1 MAIRKILDRF
11 IIYTNNIEVEWKYRQ
26 ELSALMIEKF
36 GRGPFNDQDISR
48 QIVSFILDH
57 YIYKFKEICSK
68 EKSIQFYQYVL
79 ELHESATELT
89 MLDSFERITQ
99 NISDTISKSIGESY
113 LGKYRRILKFILET
127 GCDVDMVSEEVTF
140 HAFRQRIEPKLYDL
154 LFLGEMI
161 LTCVES
167 YAEHTMIDD
176 SIEITFKD
184 DLYIINR
191 KHSYNAV
198 FEHIVSDYGTRL
210 TKHVTDCD
218 GVEKFDK
225 ILKEAFNLSL
235 EDIGHVVGI
244 IHEELEAMDGEYT
257 GVGWETLPINL
268 HLFFDVPIKI
278 AEQFF
283 RGFRLDKLN
292 KMDLLSLACKPYKL
306 NRYLYKPILIW
317 NVDGKD
323 FAFFPKNAWQESI
336 IQYITNAIPWG
347 KAPEEWL
354 KNEKFKNYVHKQ
366 EDDHDKWLEDSVESK
381 IIEAN
386 LFFDRNVT
394 HLTSK
399 KKSTTIDIEGLG
411 EVDFIVVSNQ
421 IKKIFILEC
430 KHLLGRYD
438 IVNQRNDYN
447 SFVVG
452 SRNKKSYN
460 ETMSNKVTWFTN
472 NKLLL
477 QEHFQDK
484 YKNKDFSL
492 LDFQVDGIFV
502 INTPTFYMYNAIYR
516 IYTVAQISEA
526 LLGTFKDPAL
536 TVLAKQDGHQKN
548 ITLNYPYFQRP
559 THIDFDPFTD
569 NN

>member
-460 ETMSNKVTWFTN
+460 ETMSNKVNIKT
-472 NKLLL
+472 K
-477 QEHFQDK
+477 
-484 YKNKDFSL
+484 
-492 LDFQVDGIFV
+492 IFR
-502 INTPTFYMYNAIYR
+502 Y
-516 IYTVAQISEA
+516 
-526 LLGTFKDPAL
+526 
-536 TVLAKQDGHQKN
+536 
-548 ITLNYPYFQRP
+548 
-559 THIDFDPFTD
+559 
-569 NN
+569 

>member
-1 MAIRKILDRF
+1 
-11 IIYTNNIEVEWKYRQ
+11 
-26 ELSALMIEKF
+26 
-36 GRGPFNDQDISR
+36 
-48 QIVSFILDH
+48 
-57 YIYKFKEICSK
+57 
-68 EKSIQFYQYVL
+68 
-79 ELHESATELT
+79 
-89 MLDSFERITQ
+89 
-99 NISDTISKSIGESY
+99 
-113 LGKYRRILKFILET
+113 
-127 GCDVDMVSEEVTF
+127 
-140 HAFRQRIEPKLYDL
+140 
-154 LFLGEMI
+154 
-161 LTCVES
+161 
-167 YAEHTMIDD
+167 MIDD

>member
-1 MAIRKILDRF
+1 M
-11 IIYTNNIEVEWKYRQ
+11 TNNIEVEWKYRQ